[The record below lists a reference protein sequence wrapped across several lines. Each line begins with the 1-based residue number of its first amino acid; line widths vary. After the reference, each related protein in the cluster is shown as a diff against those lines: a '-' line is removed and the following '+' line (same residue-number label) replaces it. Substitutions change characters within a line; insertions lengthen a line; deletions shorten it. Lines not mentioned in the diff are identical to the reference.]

1 MPRQPKKSGGK
12 TETIAVRVT
21 PKQKYKL
28 ELQSRRYRRSIS
40 EVVSSSI
47 DEMEIN
53 IDAKEFVES
62 MGLDK
67 LTEKNVSSNTSINE
81 AMERISDLFAEGNEM
96 DIFEALWDA
105 EEPTRVVKLGMHFPS
120 LLEYPIE
127 EIAWKIIQENDAY
140 WWGRRRKIPDY
151 QKIREDWDK
160 IKKQAEERA
169 K

>member
-1 MPRQPKKSGGK
+1 MPRKPKESGGK

-21 PKQKYKL
+21 PKQKYRL

-53 IDAKEFVES
+53 IDAKEFFES

-140 WWGRRRKIPDY
+140 WGRRRKIPDY
-151 QKIREDWDK
+151 QKIREDWGK

>member
-1 MPRQPKKSGGK
+1 MPRKPKVSGSKS
-12 TETIAVRVT
+12 ESIAVRVT
-21 PKQKYKL
+21 PKQKYRL
-28 ELQSRRYRRSIS
+28 ELLSRRYRRSIS

-47 DEMEIN
+47 DELEIN
-53 IDAKEFVES
+53 IDAKEFFES

-67 LTEKNVSSNTSINE
+67 PTEKNVSSNTSINE
-81 AMERISDLFAEGNEM
+81 AIKRISDIFAEGNEM
-96 DIFEALWDA
+96 DIFESLWDP

-140 WWGRRRKIPDY
+140 WGRRRKIPDY
-151 QKIREDWDK
+151 QKIREDWGE
-160 IKKQAEERA
+160 IKKQAEDRA